1 MEKCYH
7 KKKKSLDLALVLLVL
22 CRFIWLASNGL
33 ELDILLDACRFL
45 RLLGLTSCS
54 CSSAEL
60 ISPIPDEHVE
70 DTGVNGST
78 SKELSLAA
86 ISAKCFLASS
96 SLYFNCTENK
106 T

>member
-1 MEKCYH
+1 MLS
-7 KKKKSLDLALVLLVL
+7 KKKILDFARVLLVL
-22 CRFIWLASNGL
+22 CRFIWLGSNGL
-33 ELDILLDACRFL
+33 ELGNLLATCRFL

-54 CSSAEL
+54 STVL

-78 SKELSLAA
+78 SKGSSLAA
-86 ISAKCFLASS
+86 LTLLVECFSNSS
-96 SLYFNCTENK
+96 TLRFHYTENK